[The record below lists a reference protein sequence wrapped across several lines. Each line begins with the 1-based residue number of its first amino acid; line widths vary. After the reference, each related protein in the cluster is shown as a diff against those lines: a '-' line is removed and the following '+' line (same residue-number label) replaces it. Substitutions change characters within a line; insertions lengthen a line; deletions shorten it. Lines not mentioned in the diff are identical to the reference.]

1 MIRKIAF
8 IINPKSGTD
17 RNKALQASIAAIFP
31 THIFETHIF
40 FTEFAGHATGLAA
53 DCASKHFETVV
64 AVGGDGTVNEVARGI
79 INTGTSL
86 GIVPKGSGNGLART
100 CNIPLHTEK
109 ALHLIAKGYVKNID
123 AGLANDEL
131 FLSNAGT
138 GFDSYVAMQCR
149 QKNARGLLMYIRTS
163 VSAFT
168 QYKSKSYTL
177 TIDGKEYNQK
187 AIMISV
193 ANGNEFGY
201 GFKIA
206 PTASNFD
213 GKLDVMI
220 IQPLNFFTAGRVS
233 FYAWWGNL
241 NKYSKVKHIAGKEI
255 VIRSKQMADY
265 QVDGDAREGSNE
277 LQIKILP
284 KALNIIVQ

>member
-1 MIRKIAF
+1 VIRKIAF

-17 RNKALQASIAAIFP
+17 RNKSLQKSIDEIFAKDKFEI
-31 THIFETHIF
+31 HILH
-40 FTEFAGHATGLAA
+40 TEFAGHATGLAA
-53 DCASKHFETVV
+53 DCARKNFETVV

-100 CNIPLHTEK
+100 CNIPLHTPK
-109 ALHLIAKGYVKNID
+109 ALALIEKGYVKNID
-123 AGLANDEL
+123 AGMANGEL

-149 QKNARGLLMYIRTS
+149 QKNTRGLLMYIRTS
-163 VSAFT
+163 VQAFT
-168 QYKSKSYTL
+168 KYKSKSYIVTV
-177 TIDGKEYNQK
+177 DGKQYEEK

-201 GFKIA
+201 GFKIS

-220 IQPLNFFTAGRVS
+220 IKPLNIFTAGRVS

-241 NKYSKVKHIAGKEI
+241 HKYSKVKHIIGKQI
-255 VIRSKQMADY
+255 SIRSKGMQDY
-265 QVDGDAREGSNE
+265 QIDGDARDTEQNLNIE
-277 LQIKILP
+277 IIV
-284 KALNIIVQ
+284 KALNVIVP